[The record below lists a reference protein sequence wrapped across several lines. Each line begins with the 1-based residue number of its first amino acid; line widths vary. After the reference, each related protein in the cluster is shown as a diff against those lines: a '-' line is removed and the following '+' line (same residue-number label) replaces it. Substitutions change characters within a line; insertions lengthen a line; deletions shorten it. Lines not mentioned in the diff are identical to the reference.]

1 MLSRGLSVSLFL
13 KEAQGMEEKTQPRVR
28 QTLYKS
34 HIGAR
39 RRCVEHLAY
48 FLSLGDASGL
58 ATTSYIYIL
67 HGYIVMRLPHPQ
79 LKTYC

>member
-28 QTLYKS
+28 QTLCKS

-39 RRCVEHLAY
+39 
-48 FLSLGDASGL
+48 
-58 ATTSYIYIL
+58 
-67 HGYIVMRLPHPQ
+67 
-79 LKTYC
+79 